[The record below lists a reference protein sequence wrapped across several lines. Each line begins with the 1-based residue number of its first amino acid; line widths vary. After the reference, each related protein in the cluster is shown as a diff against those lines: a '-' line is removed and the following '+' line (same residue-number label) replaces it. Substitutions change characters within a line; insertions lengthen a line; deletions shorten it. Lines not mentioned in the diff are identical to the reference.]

1 MYKRIFLAAALL
13 VSAAA
18 VAQQVDINGKDFLSG
33 AGDARLADIARQA
46 AAQNKKLVVTA
57 PDYWQAKVAAKLRAG
72 AANVDI
78 QPIEGFFEN
87 VLVRIEDV
95 KPAAPPKVDTSAADA
110 AKAAAA
116 KADAERA
123 ATARAEAARQ
133 EAERAEAERAE
144 AARREAERAAA
155 AKAAAEKAAADKA
168 AADKA
173 AAEKA
178 AADKAAADKAAAA
191 KAETDRIN
199 AIKTR
204 MERNVNDGKA
214 ADGTMTVAQ
223 LQKDDQ
229 LFIDGEIRGIVRRS
243 GAHTSLYWL
252 QGDLNLE
259 RVELVPVGDNHYRI
273 NEAIRETANP
283 TLRTRNA
290 GGHLVAAVPGANAP
304 ERASLQQQYAEG
316 HDITDSL
323 RPVDLRAGDIVY
335 AGSGAGVVVRREGT
349 NLVRYWLE
357 GDLNLGQAGLQ
368 KQGGNAYRVL
378 SDTIK

>member
-33 AGDARLADIARQA
+33 AGDARLAEIARQA

-87 VLVRIEDV
+87 VLVRMEDA
-95 KPAAPPKVDTSAADA
+95 KAAPAPKPDTSAADA
-110 AKAAAA
+110 AKAAAV
-116 KADAERA
+116 KADAEKA
-123 ATARAEAARQ
+123 AAAKAEAARQ
-133 EAERAEAERAE
+133 EAERAEAERQE
-144 AARREAERAAA
+144 AARIEAERAAA
-155 AKAAAEKAAADKA
+155 KVAAERAAAEKA

-178 AADKAAADKAAAA
+178 AADKAAAEKAAAE
-191 KAETDRIN
+191 KAEADRI
-199 AIKTR
+199 AGIKHR
-204 MERNVNDGKA
+204 MEKNLNEGHA
-214 ADGTMTVAQ
+214 ADGNLGVAQ

-229 LFIDGEIRGIVRRS
+229 LFVDGEIRGVVRRS
-243 GAHTSLYWL
+243 GAHTSLFWL

-273 NEAIRETANP
+273 AEPIKDVANP
-283 TLRTRNA
+283 VLRSRGLT
-290 GGHLVAAVPGANAP
+290 GHIAAAVPAADSA
-304 ERASLQQQYAEG
+304 ERKSLQQQVADGKEIIG
-316 HDITDSL
+316 TL
-323 RPVDLRAGDIVY
+323 RPADLRTGDLLY
-335 AGSGAGVVVRREGT
+335 AGKGACAVVRRSGT
-349 NLVRYWLE
+349 NLDRFWLE
-357 GDLNLGQAGLQ
+357 GDLNLAQAGLQ
-368 KQGGNAYRVL
+368 KQGDNTYRVL
-378 SDTIK
+378 SDTIR